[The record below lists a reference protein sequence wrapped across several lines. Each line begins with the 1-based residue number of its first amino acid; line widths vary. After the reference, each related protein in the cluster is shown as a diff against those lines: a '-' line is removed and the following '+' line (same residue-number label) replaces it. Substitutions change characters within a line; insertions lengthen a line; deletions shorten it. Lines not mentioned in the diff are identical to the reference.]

1 MHATFYNTPAY
12 LSAMKI
18 ERKRAMH
25 IAIMFFIAGGWGAW
39 VSSVTGSSFI
49 LYLTV
54 INIVLGMIFL
64 AYYIKGHAT
73 SRGSGRFR

>member
-1 MHATFYNTPAY
+1 
-12 LSAMKI
+12 MKI

-25 IAIMFFIAGGWGAW
+25 IAMMFFIAGGWGAW

-54 INIVLGMIFL
+54 INIVLGVIFL
-64 AYYIKGHAT
+64 AYYIR
-73 SRGSGRFR
+73 SRASGRGTGR

>member
-1 MHATFYNTPAY
+1 MI
-12 LSAMKI
+12 MK
-18 ERKRAMH
+18 RKRAMH

-54 INIVLGMIFL
+54 INIVLGVIFL
-64 AYYIKGHAT
+64 AYYIRGYA
-73 SRGSGRFR
+73 SGRGSGR

>member
-1 MHATFYNTPAY
+1 NTLTY

-18 ERKRAMH
+18 ERKRAMR

-54 INIVLGMIFL
+54 INVVLGIIFL
-64 AYYIKGHAT
+64 AYYI
-73 SRGSGRFR
+73 RGRASTGRGAS